1 MTKTTSYEISKQ
13 LKEAGFEA
21 ETDYNFIERNNQ
33 KVFLRNIKELTDI
46 ELMNEIGVFIKSY
59 DLETLLDALPES
71 ITREYKSKE
80 DGEIREFKET
90 LKIDKYEIGYRCC
103 AIETADDANRYFN
116 EYGYMQQFSVYNF
129 SNTGS
134 LADTAG
140 KMWLML
146 KEKGLVC

>member
-1 MTKTTSYEISKQ
+1 MKTTSFLISKQ
-13 LKEAGFEA
+13 LKEAGFGKSSAFAHFKSKCGGGGIFYVWEG
-21 ETDYNFIERNNQ
+21 
-33 KVFLRNIKELTDI
+33 IKGGYEK
-46 ELMNEIGVFIKSY
+46 EFFSY
-59 DLETLLDALPES
+59 DLETLLDALPDS

-80 DGEIREFKET
+80 DCEIKEFKEI
-90 LKIDKYEIGYRCC
+90 LKIDKYEIYYRCC

-116 EYGYMQQFSVYNF
+116 EYGYMQEFSVYNF

-146 KEKGLVC
+146 KEKGIIC